1 MSIIVVPPA
10 SQEIA
15 TGPHRGVICSNCP
28 LSALSAGE
36 VLRRVLPLL
45 THLQNR
51 EPREAGAGRCRQP
64 GRLKAVLVPR
74 YQTKGTKRGA
84 KAEVIADATLLP
96 AWSAPAKGPP
106 KARQR
111 PATGPAPPTHLPC
124 PTPPNTTFALLRW
137 KGFATTCTAHRRPTL
152 TNTLRRMAC
161 PLSSRLETSARG
173 TG

>member
-51 EPREAGAGRCRQP
+51 EPSARQVQAGAGSP
-64 GRLKAVLVPR
+64 G
-74 YQTKGTKRGA
+74 
-84 KAEVIADATLLP
+84 D
-96 AWSAPAKGPP
+96 
-106 KARQR
+106 
-111 PATGPAPPTHLPC
+111 
-124 PTPPNTTFALLRW
+124 
-137 KGFATTCTAHRRPTL
+137 
-152 TNTLRRMAC
+152 
-161 PLSSRLETSARG
+161 
-173 TG
+173 